1 MTKAAH
7 PGKLNW
13 EKIFPLQI
21 LRIGGGV
28 GNEHISAQSF
38 VKRLQSG
45 HANTIKHTSVSQCQ
59 TQEAHDLVLTG
70 ILKKEVER

>member
-1 MTKAAH
+1 M
-7 PGKLNW
+7 
-13 EKIFPLQI
+13 
-21 LRIGGGV
+21 